1 MSKEFENIISFENLY
16 NAHRRARLGKR
27 HKKEV
32 IEFEMNLSENLW
44 ALHNELK
51 YSTYKVSGYHNFM
64 IYDPKE
70 REIQAITY
78 RDRIVQHSL
87 CDNFL
92 TSLLEKHLIYDNA
105 ACRKDKGTHFAIRR
119 LRQFMTKHYKKNG
132 TKGYFVKIDVKKY
145 FSNINHNVLKQKLQK
160 LNIPNDIL
168 SLLHCIIDS
177 YQHHLGSG
185 LPMGN
190 QTSQAFALLYLN
202 DIDRRIKEIL
212 QIKYYIRYMDDLIMI
227 VNNKTIADTI
237 LKKTANHLIAEQLTI
252 NPKSQVIPIKNGIS
266 FLGWTFTYGQN
277 GAIVQKPK
285 KSSKARI
292 IEKAKDKI
300 YLYNQN
306 AISLEDLHSTYTSY
320 KAHLQYG
327 NSHHFSKRITK
338 VFAII
343 A

>member
-1 MSKEFENIISFENLY
+1 
-16 NAHRRARLGKR
+16 
-27 HKKEV
+27 
-32 IEFEMNLSENLW
+32 
-44 ALHNELK
+44 
-51 YSTYKVSGYHNFM
+51 
-64 IYDPKE
+64 
-70 REIQAITY
+70 
-78 RDRIVQHSL
+78 
-87 CDNFL
+87 
-92 TSLLEKHLIYDNA
+92 
-105 ACRKDKGTHFAIRR
+105 
-119 LRQFMTKHYKKNG
+119 
-132 TKGYFVKIDVKKY
+132 
-145 FSNINHNVLKQKLQK
+145 
-160 LNIPNDIL
+160 
-168 SLLHCIIDS
+168 
-177 YQHHLGSG
+177 
-185 LPMGN
+185 MGN